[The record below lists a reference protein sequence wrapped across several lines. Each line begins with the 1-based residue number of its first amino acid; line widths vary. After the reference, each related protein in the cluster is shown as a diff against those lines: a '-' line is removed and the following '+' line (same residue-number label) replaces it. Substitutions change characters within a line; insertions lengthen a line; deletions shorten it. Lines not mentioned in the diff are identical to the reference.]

1 MTKQKKLPEAEE
13 YDTPLEILLS
23 FLRVPNKTYRSIY
36 VSILERRLSAKP
48 LIQNEISIAYLAN
61 QAGIEPDRMG
71 EKIRSI
77 VKMGW
82 VELEQVGN
90 KDANQIFVLSPIW
103 RYKQGI
109 DEDDFAI
116 ALRKYH
122 LDTKEDKEQKKS
134 TKEIFTLM
142 NGVCPHT
149 LTRVNS
155 EVCEMGMWEKCKTC
169 SARKDEKAEW
179 ETTKNL

>member
-1 MTKQKKLPEAEE
+1 MTKQKTLEPEEE
-13 YDTPLEILLS
+13 YQTPLEVLLS
-23 FLRVPNKTYRSIY
+23 FLRIPNKTYRSIY
-36 VSILERRLSAKP
+36 ISILERRLSTKP

-103 RYKQGI
+103 RYKEGI
-109 DEDDFAI
+109 DEGAFAI

-122 LDTKEDKEQKKS
+122 LDTKEDKEQKKN
-134 TKEIFTLM
+134 TKEIFKLM
-142 NGVCPHT
+142 NGICLHT
-149 LTRVNS
+149 LTKRDT
-155 EVCEMGMWEKCKTC
+155 EICELGRWPECETCNMRNKEKDN
-169 SARKDEKAEW
+169 DE
-179 ETTKNL
+179 